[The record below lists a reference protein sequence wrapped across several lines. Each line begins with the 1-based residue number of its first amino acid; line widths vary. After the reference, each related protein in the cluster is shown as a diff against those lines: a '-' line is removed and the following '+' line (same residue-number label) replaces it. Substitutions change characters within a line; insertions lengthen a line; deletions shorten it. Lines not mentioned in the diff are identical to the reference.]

1 MNWTLN
7 QFEEQFLGAPQKGKI
22 YDYWIK
28 QIDILK
34 STNHNG
40 NARAYKAGLHILSK
54 YDKKI
59 KERLFS
65 EIDIKYVNTLNT
77 ALEKDGCCGNTRKGY
92 LKTLR
97 VILNKAILE
106 KEAPT
111 ETYPFGNG
119 GFSINKLEEETRKR
133 YLSDDDLL
141 LIKNSQQTSPTL
153 EYTRKLFLFSYY
165 CFGIS
170 FVDMATLTVQN
181 IEKSSF

>member
-77 ALEKDGCCGNTRKGY
+77 ALEKDGCCGNTRKD
-92 LKTLR
+92 T
-97 VILNKAILE
+97 
-106 KEAPT
+106 
-111 ETYPFGNG
+111 
-119 GFSINKLEEETRKR
+119 
-133 YLSDDDLL
+133 
-141 LIKNSQQTSPTL
+141 
-153 EYTRKLFLFSYY
+153 
-165 CFGIS
+165 
-170 FVDMATLTVQN
+170 
-181 IEKSSF
+181 